1 MKNVKIK
8 KILRNLL
15 LGIVICFSCLSTPN
29 IEAASATRYMGV
41 VLYNEENFELN
52 YRIYKK
58 DSNAMYSISQNV
70 CNFNGPSGQGKG
82 CKLSVE
88 DSETPDNFILSDRGN
103 GSTGDGIIGNFI
115 FPNISITK
123 SKVQATSQ
131 DFKQADIVLGTL
143 VNDFNSGLSF
153 IKRNS
158 TKENAKTLSDL
169 SKKLAKAG
177 FSLDQNSLAEYG
189 IGVIS
194 YNSALSNERFAD
206 TVKAIEKKVKAS
218 KEKDS
223 PFKGLNEEDYV
234 ILYSKKDSSI
244 NPLPLIWRMPT
255 GYGNGQIY
263 ENRVEEKNTLLSEK
277 VSWMSLVSMAET
289 ARANGLTADAGSF
302 DNLTSAGAV
311 YNGLKEAIEGAVDS
325 FGANVLGFY
334 SLESMMLNRDARGQ
348 SYYLGMM
355 PYDWF
360 QKANMIFWIAEIIA
374 VFVLIASILYTVYQ
388 ENYAIVS
395 PSTRINLQDRVQNLL
410 IAILLL
416 IMYVPLFYILAK
428 FNQSIVE
435 LLDSLVNGATL
446 SYSLNLGFIL
456 TFIMAIINLG
466 IMIKLNFDYL
476 VRALTITV
484 LHIISPIAIAS
495 ISISEGKNRRYFNIW
510 LKELVSAIFMQAF
523 DAAILVLFI
532 SILKNGAGS
541 SRWWEV
547 AFMSFMLVPL
557 NSWFKQNFG
566 GGNNIG
572 RTAELAQG
580 NAKTAWKNTTGAI
593 GTAAAFAGN
602 VIGNKRM
609 AEDRRISSN
618 TGSSQTNSPTGETQ
632 SETPNANGKTSYSGA
647 KNDGDG
653 VSKGKVITEASG
665 TENSGTTK
673 KNSSYKP
680 PRNAFAEGLA
690 ITAMQSAG
698 MGTLAQANINRSKEY
713 WGDKKDTKD
722 DFKNIKASKK
732 EEKEEP
738 QLKRLDTGQYELE
751 EGSKSAN
758 SYNEYL
764 KNYQEQL
771 NQEEAKITEEAH
783 NSLID
788 EIRNNPEYS
797 GDDFKKGMD
806 SIDYSGLINDD
817 YIKMYAEAEKIPPE
831 IAKQQLTNIVSN
843 GNGTIDERKQNLAQT
858 MAKAKIN
865 NEINSQR
872 QTYKQEAYNEI
883 AGKNR
888 YDVGKKAVNKV
899 ENIKNQDKTKEKTQ
913 LEETVKKI
921 NNDKSLTPDDH
932 HSELAKAFA
941 EPKINEYMKENG
953 IQRKETPIEESS
965 SENSTENTKP

>member
-58 DSNAMYSISQNV
+58 DYNSMYKISKNI
-70 CNFNGPSGQGKG
+70 CGYNGMTGTERG
-82 CKLSVE
+82 CKLGAD
-88 DSETPDNFILSDRGN
+88 DSLIPDNFNLSGTQGRSDETLGK
-103 GSTGDGIIGNFI
+103 FI
-115 FPNISITK
+115 FPSVTTTD
-123 SKVQATSQ
+123 SKTLATSQ

-153 IKRNS
+153 IKKNS
-158 TKENAKTLSDL
+158 TNNITTLSKISQDFAKTVLNPN
-169 SKKLAKAG
+169 A
-177 FSLDQNSLAEYG
+177 LDNYG
-189 IGVIS
+189 IGVID
-194 YNSALSNERFAD
+194 YFSAQSNERFANA
-206 TVKAIEKKVKAS
+206 VKAIEKKVNS
-218 KEKDS
+218 SEENNS
-223 PFKGLNEEDYV
+223 PYKGLSKSDYV
-234 ILYSKKDSSI
+234 ILYSKQDKTVS
-244 NPLPLIWRMPT
+244 PLPLICRMPT
-255 GYGNGQIY
+255 GYGNGQIFSSKTSDPL
-263 ENRVEEKNTLLSEK
+263 VSS
-277 VSWMSLVSMAET
+277 VSWLNLVSMAET
-289 ARANGLTADAGSF
+289 AKINGLTADSGSF
-302 DNLTSAGAV
+302 DNLTEMGSISKFL
-311 YNGLKEAIEGAVDS
+311 NEFIEGLIDTIGVD
-325 FGANVLGFY
+325 VLGFY
-334 SLESMMLNRDARGQ
+334 SLESMILNRDARGQ

-360 QKANMIFWIAEIIA
+360 QKANTIFWVAEIIA

-446 SYSLNLGFIL
+446 RYSLNLNFIL
-456 TFIMAIINLG
+456 RLIMAIVNLG

-476 VRALTITV
+476 VRALTITI
-484 LHIISPIAIAS
+484 LHVMSPVAIAS
-495 ISISEGKNRRYFNIW
+495 ISISEGKNRRYFNAW
-510 LKELVSAIFMQAF
+510 LKELVSAIFMQTF
-523 DAAILVLFI
+523 DAAILILFLL
-532 SILKNGAGS
+532 ILKSGPGNG
-541 SRWWEV
+541 RWWEI
-547 AFMSFMLVPL
+547 AFMSFMFVPL

-572 RTAELAQG
+572 RTAELVQG
-580 NAKTAWKNTTGAI
+580 NAKTAWKNTAGAV
-593 GTAAAFAGN
+593 GTAASFIRNLGGN
-602 VIGNKRM
+602 VKM
-609 AEDRRISSN
+609 ANDRRISSN
-618 TGSSQTNSPTGETQ
+618 TGSSQTSSPTEETQ

-665 TENSGTTK
+665 TE
-673 KNSSYKP
+673 SSKTSSSKSNPNYKP
-680 PRNAFAEGLA
+680 RKNAFMEGLA
-690 ITAMQSAG
+690 ITTMQSAG
-698 MGTLAQANINRSKEY
+698 MRNLAEAEVKRSERY
-713 WGDKKDTKD
+713 WGDGKTVNKK
-722 DFKNIKASKK
+722 NASEDLSTLNSPKP
-732 EEKEEP
+732 KEEP
-738 QLKRLDTGQYELE
+738 APAKIDTGQYELE

-771 NQEEAKITEEAH
+771 NQEEDKITEEVH

-788 EIRNNPEYS
+788 EIRDNPDYS
-797 GDDFKKGMD
+797 VNDFKNKIN
-806 SIDYSGLINDD
+806 SIDYSELINDD

-843 GNGTIDERKQNLAQT
+843 GNGTINERKQNLAQT

-865 NEINSQR
+865 NKINSQQ

-888 YDVGKKAVNKV
+888 YDVGKKAVSKV

-921 NNDKSLTPDDH
+921 NNDKSLTPDEH
-932 HSELAKAFA
+932 HNELAKTFA

-953 IQRKETPIEESS
+953 IQRKETPIEEPAPES
-965 SENSTENTKP
+965 STENPKP

>member
-1 MKNVKIK
+1 M
-8 KILRNLL
+8 
-15 LGIVICFSCLSTPN
+15 
-29 IEAASATRYMGV
+29 
-41 VLYNEENFELN
+41 
-52 YRIYKK
+52 
-58 DSNAMYSISQNV
+58 
-70 CNFNGPSGQGKG
+70 
-82 CKLSVE
+82 
-88 DSETPDNFILSDRGN
+88 
-103 GSTGDGIIGNFI
+103 
-115 FPNISITK
+115 
-123 SKVQATSQ
+123 
-131 DFKQADIVLGTL
+131 

-206 TVKAIEKKVKAS
+206 TVKAIEKKVKVS

-395 PSTRINLQDRVQNLL
+395 PSTKINLQDRVQNLL

-476 VRALTITV
+476 VRALTITI

-665 TENSGTTK
+665 TE
-673 KNSSYKP
+673 SSKTSSSKSNPNYKP
-680 PRNAFAEGLA
+680 RKNTFMEGLA

-771 NQEEAKITEEAH
+771 NQEEDKITEEAH

-788 EIRNNPEYS
+788 EIRNNADYS
-797 GDDFKKGMD
+797 AEDLNNEIN
-806 SIDYSGLINDD
+806 SIDYSGLINND

-872 QTYKQEAYNEI
+872 QSYKQEAYNEI

-888 YDVGKKAVNKV
+888 YDVGKKAVSKV

-913 LEETVKKI
+913 LEETVKRI

-953 IQRKETPIEESS
+953 IQRKKTPIEESS
-965 SENSTENTKP
+965 SVNSTENAKP

>member
-58 DSNAMYSISQNV
+58 DYNSMYKISKNI
-70 CNFNGPSGQGKG
+70 CGYNGMTGTERG
-82 CKLSVE
+82 CKLGAD
-88 DSETPDNFILSDRGN
+88 DSLIPDNFNLSGTQGRSDETLGK
-103 GSTGDGIIGNFI
+103 FI
-115 FPNISITK
+115 FPSVTTTD
-123 SKVQATSQ
+123 SKTQATSQ

-153 IKRNS
+153 IKKNS
-158 TKENAKTLSDL
+158 TNNIATLSKISQDFAKTVTNPN
-169 SKKLAKAG
+169 A
-177 FSLDQNSLAEYG
+177 LDNYG
-189 IGVIS
+189 IGVID
-194 YNSALSNERFAD
+194 YFSAQSNERFANA
-206 TVKAIEKKVKAS
+206 VKAIEKKVNS
-218 KEKDS
+218 SEENNS
-223 PFKGLNEEDYV
+223 PYKGLSKSDYV
-234 ILYSKKDSSI
+234 ILYSKQDKTVS
-244 NPLPLIWRMPT
+244 PLPLICRMPT
-255 GYGNGQIY
+255 GYGNGQIFSS
-263 ENRVEEKNTLLSEK
+263 KASDPLASS
-277 VSWMSLVSMAET
+277 VSWLNLVSMAET
-289 ARANGLTADAGSF
+289 AKINGLTADSGSF
-302 DNLTSAGAV
+302 DNLTEMGSISKFL
-311 YNGLKEAIEGAVDS
+311 NEFIEGLIDTIGVD
-325 FGANVLGFY
+325 VLGFY
-334 SLESMMLNRDARGQ
+334 SLESMILNRDARGQ

-360 QKANMIFWIAEIIA
+360 QKANTIFWVAEIIA

-446 SYSLNLGFIL
+446 SYSLNLNFIL
-456 TFIMAIINLG
+456 RLIMAIVNLG

-476 VRALTITV
+476 VRALTITI
-484 LHIISPIAIAS
+484 LHVMSPVAIAS
-495 ISISEGKNRRYFNIW
+495 ISISEGKNRRYFNAW
-510 LKELVSAIFMQAF
+510 LKELVSAIFMQTF
-523 DAAILVLFI
+523 DAAILILFLL
-532 SILKNGAGS
+532 ILKSGPGNG
-541 SRWWEV
+541 RWWEI
-547 AFMSFMLVPL
+547 AFMSFMFVPL

-572 RTAELAQG
+572 RTAELVQG
-580 NAKTAWKNTTGAI
+580 NAKTAWKNTAGAV
-593 GTAAAFAGN
+593 GTAASFIGNLGGN
-602 VIGNKRM
+602 VKM
-609 AEDRRISSN
+609 ANDRRISSN
-618 TGSSQTNSPTGETQ
+618 TGSSQTSSSTGETQ

-872 QTYKQEAYNEI
+872 QTYKQETYNEI

-888 YDVGKKAVNKV
+888 YDVGKKAVSKV

-913 LEETVKKI
+913 LEETVKRI
-921 NNDKSLTPDDH
+921 NEDKSLPPDEH
-932 HSELAKAFA
+932 HNELAKAFA